1 MEFDDFLAILI
12 YIFIAISAAVGMG
25 LVFIFLKKL
34 RKIESKDK
42 LEEEK
47 LND

>member
-1 MEFDDFLAILI
+1 MDFDDFLAILI
-12 YIFIAISAAVGMG
+12 YIFIAISTAVGMG

-34 RKIESKDK
+34 RKIESKDE

-47 LND
+47 LDD